1 MSLQSPFRNP
11 FKLSLRSFRMFRPGH
26 FLSLCNR
33 SSAAPQGLKP
43 RIVYLQVLSFPNM
56 TPSAIHR
63 IPPPNPP
70 SDYMSHATPMVKY
83 EDDAH
88 FDSPTSNSDMIFGP
102 LDFDDGQQFSPELAL
117 PWDSF
122 DSGGT
127 QSDQLY
133 LLGPPAPPS
142 FGFNF
147 PQSNNGLF
155 GSGPYSG
162 MSDMQSTEQSLEGNN
177 NFNLSQWL
185 REPECPALDNSSSP
199 IPIRTSIS
207 VPQTPPAF
215 HPYVEHFDFPQ
226 DASFSPSDFA
236 ALHPLPRSLSPSA
249 FSDNSKQFPPRFH
262 NPHDASL
269 RPPAWASQLWDTP
282 SRSNSRSPASP
293 RSPAPNSPLSK
304 TSYAMK
310 RQSLEARTRKSSL
323 GQVFQSSSAPSPVQS
338 RAPNLARPYSRRA
351 ESASASDDHDATVR
365 RKKRLTSPEASSSV
379 DPATDTRS
387 FFRQIP
393 YTIY

>member
-33 SSAAPQGLKP
+33 SSAAPQRLKP
-43 RIVYLQVLSFPNM
+43 PILYLHPLSFPSM
-56 TPSAIHR
+56 PPSAIHR
-63 IPPPNPP
+63 IPPHL
-70 SDYMSHATPMVKY
+70 SDMSISHPTPIVKY
-83 EDDAH
+83 EDDT
-88 FDSPTSNSDMIFGP
+88 SPTSNSDMIF
-102 LDFDDGQQFSPELAL
+102 DFDDGQQLAL

-122 DSGGT
+122 DA

-147 PQSNNGLF
+147 PQSNNNGLF

-162 MSDMQSTEQSLEGNN
+162 MQSTEQSLD

-185 REPECPALDNSSSP
+185 KEPECPALDNSSSP
-199 IPIRTSIS
+199 IPIRSSIS

-249 FSDNSKQFPPRFH
+249 FSDNNSKQFPPRFH
-262 NPHDASL
+262 NDASL
-269 RPPAWASQLWDTP
+269 QPPAWASQLWDTP

-293 RSPAPNSPLSK
+293 RSPAPNSSLSK

-323 GQVFQSSSAPSPVQS
+323 GQVFQPSSAPSPAQS

-379 DPATDTRS
+379 DPAADTRS
-387 FFRQIP
+387 FFRQFP